1 MSRCMMKAQLYWAN
15 SPESPGNVV
24 RLDSRECFI
33 TRSITYAHQ
42 MCSGS
47 KRVLSGPVDRG
58 AMIAAFITDLQ
69 STRDAAQYHRAF
81 SNLRTDICDNT
92 SLRFDQKI
100 DKLIRFNRGFCL
112 PIPMAVLNEA
122 EDGINEIVFGY
133 DGHILAENL
142 NEYAFFN
149 DLRDIAAKPYLLEP
163 MDESSDEYGVDG
175 TDGNVYSED
184 SDSLVGDSEEEE
196 MSFGDVGVDSL

>member
-1 MSRCMMKAQLYWAN
+1 
-15 SPESPGNVV
+15 
-24 RLDSRECFI
+24 
-33 TRSITYAHQ
+33 
-42 MCSGS
+42 
-47 KRVLSGPVDRG
+47 
-58 AMIAAFITDLQ
+58 
-69 STRDAAQYHRAF
+69 
-81 SNLRTDICDNT
+81 
-92 SLRFDQKI
+92 
-100 DKLIRFNRGFCL
+100 
-112 PIPMAVLNEA
+112 MAVLNEA